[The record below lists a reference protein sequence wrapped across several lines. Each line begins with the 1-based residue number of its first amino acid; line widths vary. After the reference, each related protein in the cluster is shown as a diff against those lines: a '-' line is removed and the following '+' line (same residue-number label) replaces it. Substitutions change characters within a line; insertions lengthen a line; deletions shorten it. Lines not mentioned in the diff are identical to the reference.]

1 MTTLVTLL
9 VNLSALTDFDLK
21 PVRKRIYNGCAY
33 AMETAGNLVS
43 AAAEFTAGVQD
54 RENNLYC
61 RNARFV
67 VDSNRNAS
75 SVIDNRDR
83 VIFVDRYFNVVTEA
97 CQCLVHRIIYNLVNQ
112 VMQTSGRG
120 GTDIHARPF
129 ADRFQTLQNLN
140 LICSVFNAH
149 LYSSILAGIHR
160 PVCYSENFIDLKP
173 VVDKIIQ
180 TGTGNNRLNVP
191 DTVQQVILTVAVQL
205 RQHVV

>member
-9 VNLSALTDFDLK
+9 VNLSALTDFDLQ

-83 VIFVDRYFNVVTEA
+83 VIFVDRYFNVVTDA
-97 CQCLVHRIIYNLVNQ
+97 
-112 VMQTSGRG
+112 S
-120 GTDIHARPF
+120 A
-129 ADRFQTLQNLN
+129 
-140 LICSVFNAH
+140 
-149 LYSSILAGIHR
+149 SSTALSTI
-160 PVCYSENFIDLKP
+160 S
-173 VVDKIIQ
+173 
-180 TGTGNNRLNVP
+180 
-191 DTVQQVILTVAVQL
+191 
-205 RQHVV
+205 